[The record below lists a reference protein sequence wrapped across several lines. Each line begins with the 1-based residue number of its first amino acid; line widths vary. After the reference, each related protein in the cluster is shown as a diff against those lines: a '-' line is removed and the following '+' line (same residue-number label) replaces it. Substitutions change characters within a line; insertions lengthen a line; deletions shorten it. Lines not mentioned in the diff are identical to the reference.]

1 MLEGTGQSSENTGT
15 GHFDVMASL
24 LARARLGQSSAI
36 EQLLKTHR
44 EPLRRMIRMRL
55 DPAISAREDAS
66 DIVQDVL
73 LEAHKRLE
81 KYLLG
86 PTMPFHLWLRHIAK
100 DHIIDAHRRHRLA
113 QRRSLDREQSLV
125 PSNLSDNSS
134 SELIGQL
141 VDGGITPAS
150 EAIRNEFAVH
160 LKSALTK
167 LADEDREIIIMRS
180 MEQLSNHEVA
190 KLLHVSEAASSMRYL
205 RAVRKLKQVLTP
217 DNPMEDHHVTG
228 LSKE

>member
-36 EQLLKTHR
+36 EQLLQTHR

-73 LEAHKRLE
+73 LEAHRRLE

-86 PTMPFHLWLRHIAK
+86 PTMPFHLWLRYIAK

-150 EAIRNEFAVH
+150 EAIRSEFAVH

-205 RAVRKLKQVLTP
+205 RAIRKLKQVLTP
-217 DNPMEDHHVTG
+217 DNPMEDHHVAG
-228 LSKE
+228 LTK

>member
-36 EQLLKTHR
+36 EQLLQTHR

-73 LEAHKRLE
+73 LEAHRRLE

-86 PTMPFHLWLRHIAK
+86 PTMPFHLWLRYI
-100 DHIIDAHRRHRLA
+100 
-113 QRRSLDREQSLV
+113 
-125 PSNLSDNSS
+125 
-134 SELIGQL
+134 
-141 VDGGITPAS
+141 
-150 EAIRNEFAVH
+150 
-160 LKSALTK
+160 
-167 LADEDREIIIMRS
+167 
-180 MEQLSNHEVA
+180 
-190 KLLHVSEAASSMRYL
+190 
-205 RAVRKLKQVLTP
+205 AVRVMP
-217 DNPMEDHHVTG
+217 CDVASPVR
-228 LSKE
+228 